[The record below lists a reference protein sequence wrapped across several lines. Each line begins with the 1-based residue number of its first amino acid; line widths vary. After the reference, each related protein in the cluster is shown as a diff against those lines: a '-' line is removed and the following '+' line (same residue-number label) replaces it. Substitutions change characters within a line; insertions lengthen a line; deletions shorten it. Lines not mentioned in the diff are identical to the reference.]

1 MLPIGPTK
9 INQIQP
15 SNRVR
20 IRLPAF
26 WRTDPFW
33 IPIFRTK
40 DWKKIWTYA
49 LKMFPL
55 MKRKGKNGKTKS
67 GCWCENKFAVW
78 IVCTAEDDC
87 VLQCCFLF
95 DCLAEHFWQTL
106 LAVLGIFSATR
117 IHIRFWSEFSLCCP
131 PRCGQPPQPALPTVW
146 LYPSRYTEGQ
156 QTFKC
161 SLFVVIC
168 SLLPVMCSL

>member
-1 MLPIGPTK
+1 MDLGK
-9 INQIQP
+9 
-15 SNRVR
+15 VR
-20 IRLPAF
+20 FL
-26 WRTDPFW
+26 T
-33 IPIFRTK
+33 
-40 DWKKIWTYA
+40 KKIWTYA

-55 MKRKGKNGKTKS
+55 MKRKGKNVKTKS

-131 PRCGQPPQPALPTVW
+131 LGAVSPHSLRCQLSGYIHPGTRRV
-146 LYPSRYTEGQ
+146 SRHLNAVYLQ
-156 QTFKC
+156 
-161 SLFVVIC
+161 
-168 SLLPVMCSL
+168 

>member
-1 MLPIGPTK
+1 
-9 INQIQP
+9 
-15 SNRVR
+15 
-20 IRLPAF
+20 
-26 WRTDPFW
+26 
-33 IPIFRTK
+33 
-40 DWKKIWTYA
+40 
-49 LKMFPL
+49 
-55 MKRKGKNGKTKS
+55 MKRKGKNVQTKS

-117 IHIRFWSEFSLCCP
+117 IYIRFWSEFSLCCP

-168 SLLPVMCSL
+168 SLLPVMCSLQVIKCSLQAVKCNYMHSYAVQMQSYAVKCSLNAVIWSYYIVI